1 MKRRDFHG
9 CPQPRS
15 GLRPGPNSKGWL
27 TFTCQPRT
35 RLPAGR
41 KRDGPKRVRPSLT
54 TVARPFCYVNGL
66 CAKGRAVSRSAQKS
80 PSTGSPMNRDLSTF
94 IRRVGVRV
102 TGGLL
107 VLSPNPPKDTD
118 GRREDSGR
126 GWVRELQ
133 GRWPGVG
140 VDGRP
145 ADGLQS
151 PHRAPKALCGSC
163 DARDG
168 ERDTQQGTLATG
180 GGARL
185 RGR

>member
-1 MKRRDFHG
+1 MRMESPLNQR
-9 CPQPRS
+9 
-15 GLRPGPNSKGWL
+15 LRWSPPDVVYTPIDVTSSKGWL

-118 GRREDSGR
+118 GRREDSSGPHHQDS
-126 GWVRELQ
+126 GESKIRESTA
-133 GRWPGVG
+133 GGSRKPSS
-140 VDGRP
+140 DG
-145 ADGLQS
+145 
-151 PHRAPKALCGSC
+151 KACGCSSKHLCGLT
-163 DARDG
+163 AWN
-168 ERDTQQGTLATG
+168 T
-180 GGARL
+180 
-185 RGR
+185 